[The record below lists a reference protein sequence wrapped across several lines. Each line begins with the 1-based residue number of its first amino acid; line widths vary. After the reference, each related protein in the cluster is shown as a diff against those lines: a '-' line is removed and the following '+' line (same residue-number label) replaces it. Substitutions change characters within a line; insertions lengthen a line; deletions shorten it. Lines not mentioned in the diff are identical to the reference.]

1 MAETAATEGPPCAVC
16 AATAVAQCSACKWTY
31 YCGTDCQ
38 KIHWKRGRHRRDC
51 AAIGARKRAAFNTPA
66 NRERLIQAAE
76 RGDEAAVFFLTV
88 RGADVNHWDARCDA
102 TPLYIAAQNGHDA
115 VVRVLLDAG
124 ADKDLAAND
133 GCTPLFIAAQNGHD
147 AVVRALLDAGAD
159 KDLARNDGTTPLMIA
174 TQMGHT
180 AIVRMLNPE
189 TRPECSVS

>member
-1 MAETAATEGPPCAVC
+1 MAELQAPPCAVC

-66 NRERLIQAAE
+66 NREGLIQAAE

-115 VVRVLLDAG
+115 VVRTLLDAG
-124 ADKDLAAND
+124 ADKDLAMNNGA
-133 GCTPLFIAAQNGHD
+133 TPLHAAAQAGHD
-147 AVVRALLDAGAD
+147 AVVRALVNAGAD
-159 KDLARNDGTTPLMIA
+159 KTATCAGCTARDVA
-174 TQMGHT
+174 TKT
-180 AIVRMLNPE
+180 EIKDML
-189 TRPECSVS
+189 S